1 MLALPFHIKGRFA
14 YATTLVVFLVDIFWG
29 LDVDGLLGMVGIKGL
44 KYHVLS
50 ARYFPAI
57 QVRRDVQVD
66 VLLLSVELIHCS
78 FLSYRLMQSIPCI
91 LACDSFEDERL
102 VLGVELHEVELRNLF
117 ILIEECGRIEKRF
130 DTATNVI
137 EGDGQF
143 QVPRAHLLSP

>member
-29 LDVDGLLGMVGIKGL
+29 LDVDGRGIFTEDL
-44 KYHVLS
+44 KDHVLR
-50 ARYFPAI
+50 ARNFPAI